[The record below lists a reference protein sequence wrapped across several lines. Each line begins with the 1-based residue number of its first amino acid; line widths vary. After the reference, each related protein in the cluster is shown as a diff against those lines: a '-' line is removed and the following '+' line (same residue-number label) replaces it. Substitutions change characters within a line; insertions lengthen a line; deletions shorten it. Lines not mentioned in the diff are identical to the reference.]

1 MSKQDAYQWLADI
14 LAAPLSEAHIG
25 YLGEYYCKEVIRE
38 ARNLLENRN
47 KKKNH
52 AAPQRQPELKLLEGG
67 AAS

>member
-25 YLGEYYCKEVIRE
+25 YLGEYYCKEVIQESRK
-38 ARNLLENRN
+38 LLEKRN
-47 KKKNH
+47 KKKNR
-52 AAPQRQPELKLLEGG
+52 AGPQCQPELKLIEGG